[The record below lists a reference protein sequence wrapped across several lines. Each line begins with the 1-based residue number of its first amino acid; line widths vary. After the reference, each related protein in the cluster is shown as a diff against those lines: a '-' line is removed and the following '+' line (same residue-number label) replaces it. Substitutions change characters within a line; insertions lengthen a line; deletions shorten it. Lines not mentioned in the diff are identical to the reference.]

1 MAGNGHLIA
10 LMKSS
15 RTELLEHKVRQLLL
29 ALQCRDVISICR
41 FLDDYR
47 GFATTDE
54 VLDLLF
60 TE

>member
-29 ALQCRDVISICR
+29 ALQRRDVIYVLS
-41 FLDDYR
+41 FLEDYHQ
-47 GFATTDE
+47 FATTDE

>member
-29 ALQCRDVISICR
+29 ALQRRDVIYIFS
-41 FLDDYR
+41 FLEDYR
-47 GFATTDE
+47 TFATTDE

>member
-29 ALQCRDVISICR
+29 ALQCRDVIYIFS
-41 FLDDYR
+41 FLEDYHE
-47 GFATTDE
+47 FATTDE

>member
-1 MAGNGHLIA
+1 MARKGHRIA
-10 LMKSS
+10 PKKLS

-29 ALQCRDVISICR
+29 ALQHRDVIYVFS
-41 FLDDYR
+41 FLEDYR
-47 GFATTDE
+47 TFATTHE